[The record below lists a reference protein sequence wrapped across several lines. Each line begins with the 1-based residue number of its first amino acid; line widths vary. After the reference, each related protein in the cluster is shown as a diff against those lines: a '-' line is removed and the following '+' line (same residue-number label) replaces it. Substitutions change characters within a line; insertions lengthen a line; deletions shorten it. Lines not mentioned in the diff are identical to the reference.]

1 MNIAQFI
8 QREWSEAYGPEPK
21 QRVAQLAVVRAIDL
35 YFAGVARAYK
45 SHKRER
51 HRLLEDWAH
60 HCAGH
65 SGEVIPRT
73 RA

>member
-8 QREWSEAYGPEPK
+8 QREWSEAYGPEPNSA
-21 QRVAQLAVVRAIDL
+21 AQLTVVRAIDL
-35 YFAGVARAYK
+35 YFARVARAYK
-45 SHKRER
+45 SHKSER
-51 HRLLEDWAH
+51 HRLLEH

>member
-21 QRVAQLAVVRAIDL
+21 QRAAQLTVVRAIDL
-35 YFAGVARAYK
+35 YFARVARAYK
-45 SHKRER
+45 SHKSER
-51 HRLLEDWAH
+51 HRLLEH

>member
-8 QREWSEAYGPEPK
+8 QREWSEAYGPEPNSA
-21 QRVAQLAVVRAIDL
+21 AQLTVVRAIDL

-45 SHKRER
+45 SHKSER
-51 HRLLEDWAH
+51 HRLLEH

>member
-45 SHKRER
+45 SHKSER
-51 HRLLEDWAH
+51 HRLLDAH